1 MVMFDLPFFFIMI
14 ARIKTFSNLGLLG
27 HEITVE
33 ADSNKSLPTIEIIG
47 LPDTTIRE
55 AKERIRG
62 CFRNVGIDLP
72 KRKFILNLSPSDLKK
87 VGTVFD
93 LPMAVALLCLIAE
106 GNITHYERIQ
116 EFLFFGEL
124 GLDGSVKRVNGL
136 LPSVISA
143 KQKGYQTFF
152 IPLDNLYEL
161 EYISDIT
168 IVPIAHFS
176 QIVDFLLKGVSLQH
190 FRNAKNLN
198 ELIETKS
205 EIINDFAHIKGQ
217 IVAKRALSIAA
228 AGLHNVLMVWAP
240 GSGKTMLSKALPSI
254 LPPLDFPEILEVSQ
268 MYSVVWKLNKE
279 LPLITQRPFRQVHH
293 TASKVS
299 IIGGGSNLTPWEVSL
314 AHKGILFFDELTE
327 FPREVLEVLRQ
338 PLEDGIINISRVS
351 GTVQYPAKVM
361 FIASMNPC
369 KCGYYKDREKP
380 CICGI
385 NDIKRYQSKV
395 SGPLLDRIDMIL
407 EIPREKIDTLLAKSL
422 NQSSA
427 ELREQV
433 IKAWKIQKDRFWN
446 SWIQTN
452 AEMGAKDIEKYIQI
466 DSASKEFLAKAA
478 ERFTLSGRVIHRL
491 LKLGRTIADMEGVD
505 TLQVGHLMEAMH
517 YRSKTMFVENE

>member
-1 MVMFDLPFFFIMI
+1 MI

-27 HEITVE
+27 NEITVE
-33 ADSNKSLPTIEIIG
+33 ADSNKSLPSIEIIG
-47 LPDTTIRE
+47 LPDATIRE
-55 AKERIRG
+55 AKERIRAT
-62 CFRNVGIDLP
+62 FRNVGIELP

-87 VGTVFD
+87 VGTAFD
-93 LPMAVALLCLIAE
+93 LPMAVALLCLIME
-106 GNITHYERIQ
+106 GKIAHYERIQ
-116 EFLFFGEL
+116 DFLFFWEL

-152 IPLDNLYEL
+152 VPAENLYEL

-168 IVPIAHFS
+168 IVPLKHF
-176 QIVDFLLKGVSLQH
+176 QQLADFFLRGGSLDH

-198 ELIETKS
+198 DLSVQSSKIL
-205 EIINDFAHIKGQ
+205 NDFAHIKGQ
-217 IVAKRALSIAA
+217 IIAKRALSIAA
-228 AGLHNVLMVWAP
+228 AGLHNVLMVGAP

-268 MYSVVWKLNKE
+268 IYSVVWKLNKE

-299 IIGGGSNLTPWEVSL
+299 IIGGGSSLTPGEVSL

-338 PLEDGIINISRVS
+338 PLEDGVINISRVS

-369 KCGYYKDREKP
+369 KCGYYKDPEKA
-380 CICGI
+380 CNCSLA
-385 NDIKRYQSKV
+385 DIKRYQSRI
-395 SGPLLDRIDMIL
+395 SWPLLDRIDMIL
-407 EIPREKIDTLLAKSL
+407 EIPREKVDTLLTKSL

-427 ELREQV
+427 ELRKQV
-433 IKAWKIQKDRFWN
+433 LQAWEIQRARFWK

-452 AEMGAKDIEKYIQI
+452 AMMTAKDIEQFITL
-466 DSASKEFLAKAA
+466 DSESKDFIKQAA
-478 ERFTLSGRVIHRL
+478 EKFTLSGRVIYRL
-491 LKLGRTIADMEGVD
+491 LKLGRTIADMEASSD
-505 TLQVGHLMEAMH
+505 LKLAHLMEAIH
-517 YRSKTMFVENE
+517 YRSKTMFVEHE

>member
-1 MVMFDLPFFFIMI
+1 MI
-14 ARIKTFSNLGLLG
+14 ARTKTFTNIGLLG
-27 HEITVE
+27 QEITVE

-55 AKERIRG
+55 AKERIRAS
-62 CFRNVGIDLP
+62 FRNIGIDLP

-87 VGTVFD
+87 VGTAFD
-93 LPMAVALLCLIAE
+93 LPMAVALLCLIAD
-106 GNITHYERIQ
+106 GKVAHYERLT

-124 GLDGSVKRVNGL
+124 GLDGSVKRVNGI

-152 IPLDNLYEL
+152 IPAENFYEL
-161 EYISDIT
+161 EYVSDIT
-168 IVPIAHFS
+168 LIPISHFS
-176 QIVDFLLKGVSLQH
+176 QIANFLIKGASLEH
-190 FRNAKNLN
+190 FRNAKNLTD
-198 ELIETKS
+198 LINQS
-205 EIINDFAHIKGQ
+205 PSLLNDFSSIKGQ
-217 IVAKRALSIAA
+217 IIAKRALSIAA

-268 MYSVVWKLNKE
+268 IYSVVWKLNKDQ
-279 LPLITQRPFRQVHH
+279 PLITQRPFRQVHH

-299 IIGGGSNLTPWEVSL
+299 IIGGGTHLTPGEISL

-338 PLEDGIINISRVS
+338 PLEDSVINISRVS
-351 GTVQYPAKVM
+351 GTVEYPANVM

-369 KCGYYKDREKP
+369 KCGYYKDPEKS
-380 CICGI
+380 CSCSLSE
-385 NDIKRYQSKV
+385 IKRYQSKI

-407 EIPREKIDTLLAKSL
+407 EIPREKIDTLLTKSL

-427 ELREQV
+427 ELRQQV
-433 IKAWKIQKDRFWN
+433 IKAWKIQKDRFWK
-446 SWIQTN
+446 SGIQTN
-452 AEMGAKDIEKYIQI
+452 AMMEAKDIDHYIQL
-466 DSASKEFLAKAA
+466 DSACKDFLSQAA

-491 LKLGRTIADMEGVD
+491 LKLGRTIADMEGKD
-505 TLQVGHLMEAMH
+505 QLEVGHLMEAIH